1 MGPPLSE
8 ELIKRCDHEEGK
20 LNLAVQLWQLVG
32 AVGRKKRR
40 RRKTAPQYPCLHD
53 WAENLPSCSH
63 LEPWEITCVSF

>member
-40 RRKTAPQYPCLHD
+40 RRKTAPQYPCLHNC
-53 WAENLPSCSH
+53 AEN
-63 LEPWEITCVSF
+63 